1 MDPDR
6 LPRVPD
12 SLRLAEA
19 AAFLGVGDT
28 TLKRWTEEGRI
39 SCERTAGGHRRFR
52 RDAVLAFRARMGGL
66 PAAASPAVG
75 VEDARD
81 SRAWLDEPGDPTD
94 PTAMSSR
101 LLALRAVSSDW
112 AEAADRLCAG
122 LLTEIGERWASGRLT
137 CAEEHALSRSVESA
151 LIRVAHAMPVPR
163 DAPLMVLACP
173 AGERH
178 TLGLSLVE
186 TAVRERGMSVR
197 FLGADAPTAD
207 VVQVV
212 KSVRPVAVGL
222 SASRHPRPLSELLE
236 PAKAVAQ
243 ACAEVGARLF
253 LGGGG
258 NWPPVRG
265 AQRTLTVLDL
275 VRALAPLL
283 PRPRVEH
290 PALHADVA
298 HA

>member
-1 MDPDR
+1 MKLDRPPRIPDP
-6 LPRVPD
+6 
-12 SLRLAEA
+12 LRLAEA

-39 SCERTAGGHRRFR
+39 ACERTAGGHRRFR

-66 PAAASPAVG
+66 PTAADEGEVG
-75 VEDARD
+75 AARD
-81 SRAWLDEPGDPTD
+81 SRAWLDEPGDPAD
-94 PTAMSSR
+94 PTTMSSR

-112 AEAADRLCAG
+112 AETADRLCAG

-137 CAEEHALSRSVESA
+137 CAGEHALSRSVESA
-151 LIRVAHAMPVPR
+151 LIRVAHAMPVPAG
-163 DAPLMVLACP
+163 APLMVLACP

-186 TAVRERGMSVR
+186 TAVRERGMAVR

-207 VVQVV
+207 VVKVV
-212 KSVRPVAVGL
+212 KSLGPVAVGL
-222 SASRHPRPLSELLE
+222 SASRHPRPPSELLE

-275 VRALAPLL
+275 VRALSPLL
-283 PRPRVEH
+283 PRPRMD
-290 PALHADVA
+290 LHADVA
-298 HA
+298 RA